1 MDKLKVIFISDIVG
15 RHGRKGIKLY
25 LDRVLAENGNNK
37 DYFVIANVEN
47 ASGGFGLTEKNYE
60 EMSEWGIDCMTSGN
74 HIWDKK
80 DIFNYIENAQKLI
93 RPLNYPKGT
102 HGEGYRIFDFNGIKI
117 AVINILGLVFM
128 NNVKYY
134 WEDLPDLIE
143 GIKKITPIIII
154 DIHAEASAEKI
165 CLSKYAAELGVSAV
179 LGTHTHVQ
187 TADERII
194 DNHTGAITDVGFCG
208 AKDSVIGM
216 DYKTSLARFLT
227 CLPERFEVSMDTT
240 AQINAAELV
249 IDTKTGACESIKRIN
264 YTEIINEVQE
274 T

>member
-102 HGEGYRIFDFNGIKI
+102 HGKGYKIFDFNGIKI

-143 GIKKITPIIII
+143 EIKKITPIIII

-227 CLPERFEVSMDTT
+227 CLPERFEVSMDTN

-264 YTEIINEVQE
+264 YVETINEVQE